1 MNPVQIVTLSPQE
14 KPQPQCF
21 TTKPCA
27 VRQQPYHALT
37 MTRHEM
43 SRMKRRVKAFSMQA
57 THIKEIYGNFTLPKL
72 FIDVSWYVL
81 VVVAKKWLVSGGHW
95 SGDLPVHQRAGS
107 CQSLKQHAGLSDPL
121 VWSTDRP
128 VAGMLGSI

>member
-1 MNPVQIVTLSPQE
+1 MNPVQIVTLSPSE
-14 KPQPQCF
+14 PQLHRF

-27 VRQQPYHALT
+27 VHSETLPRPLHD
-37 MTRHEM
+37 
-43 SRMKRRVKAFSMQA
+43 SRRNVAEKRRVTTCSILA
-57 THIKEIYGNFTLPKL
+57 THIKAIYGNFTLPKL